1 MINIM
6 KTLLNI
12 GTYKYILRYYEKDLN
27 RNLKL
32 VSLFNFMQDVA
43 AMHAQENGFG
53 ENFVF
58 SNNMAWF
65 LLKLK
70 LDILENINDAQDIE
84 IKTESRGISKL
95 FAFRDFHFYN
105 NGKLFA
111 KANSQWALVD
121 FNSKKIVKPQG
132 ILDLQSFEK
141 KDDDLEFEKIPVI
154 ENPMFKKEF
163 RIRFDDIDINKHVNN
178 ANYPAWALECLDFDF
193 RNNHI
198 VKSVDIYYKKD
209 IDTAGK
215 IISEA
220 VLDEKD
226 CLTIHSIKNAQTD
239 EELCSV
245 KIKWAEI

>member
-1 MINIM
+1 M

-12 GTYKYILRYYEKDLN
+12 GTYKYVLRYYEKDLN
-27 RNLKL
+27 RNIKL

-43 AMHAQENGFG
+43 AMHAEKNGFG

-70 LDILENINDAQDIE
+70 LDIFENINDAEEIE

-95 FAFRDFHFYN
+95 FAFRDFYFYN
-105 NGKLFA
+105 NNKLFA

-121 FNSKKIVKPQG
+121 FDSKKIIKPQG
-132 ILDLQSFEK
+132 ILDLQAYEK
-141 KDDDLEFEKIPVI
+141 KEDDLEFEKIPNI
-154 ENPMFKKEF
+154 ENPMYKKEF

-178 ANYPAWALECLDFDF
+178 VNYPAWALECLAFEF
-193 RNNHI
+193 RNKHI
-198 VKSVDIYYKKD
+198 IKSVDIYYKKD

-220 VLDEKD
+220 FLDEQNFI
-226 CLTIHSIKNAQTD
+226 TIHSIKNAQTGED
-239 EELCSV
+239 LCSA
-245 KIKWAEI
+245 KIKWAEM

>member
-1 MINIM
+1 MNYM

-43 AMHAQENGFG
+43 AMHAEGNGFG
-53 ENFVF
+53 ESFVF

-70 LDILENINDAQDIE
+70 LEIFENINDAQEIE

-95 FAFRDFHFYN
+95 FAFRDFYFYHN
-105 NGKLFA
+105 EKLFA

-121 FNSKKIVKPQG
+121 FDSKKIVKPQG
-132 ILDLQSFEK
+132 VLNLQAYEK
-141 KDDDLEFEKIPVI
+141 REDDLEFEKIPNA

-198 VKSVDIYYKKD
+198 IKSVDIYYKKD
-209 IDTAGK
+209 IDKAGK

-220 VLDEKD
+220 FLDEQN
-226 CLTIHSIKNAQTD
+226 CITIHSIKDMRTN
-239 EELCSV
+239 EELCSA
-245 KIKWAEI
+245 KIKWIET